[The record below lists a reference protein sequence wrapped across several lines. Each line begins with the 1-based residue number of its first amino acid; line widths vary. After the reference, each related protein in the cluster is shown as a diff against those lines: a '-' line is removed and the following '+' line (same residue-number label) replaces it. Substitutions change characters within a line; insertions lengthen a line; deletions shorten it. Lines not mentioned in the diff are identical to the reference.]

1 MRVRNLRLF
10 GVLRNLRIFGV
21 LRNLRIFGVLRN
33 LRNLRG
39 CCVNASSVYS
49 QDERGARSCH

>member
-1 MRVRNLRLF
+1 MRV
-10 GVLRNLRIFGV
+10 RNLRIFGV
-21 LRNLRIFGVLRN
+21 

-49 QDERGARSCH
+49 QDERDVPSWH